1 MVKINPITLSNPVQ
15 RILTGIGLTL
25 LIFFVIARD
34 RSLLFTM
41 FLILVASLA
50 AYEWADTV
58 GISRFVSRLI
68 YSLTTALVTIFLIYV
83 SNNQISLILASVGL
97 VYILLCCLILLIE
110 ERGSQINLDL
120 RGLWQV
126 GGLGIIPINSIVL
139 LSIFKMDPM
148 YVAYF
153 LMIVCSIDTFPY
165 MGGKLLGKN
174 LFVPIISPNKTVEGL
189 IVGFLF
195 GFLIFNLIN
204 VFSSL
209 FTLDVLTANGAYLF
223 IFLGAI
229 IGDLNVS
236 IMKRKSGKKNTGR
249 LFPGHGG
256 VLDRIDS
263 IIFGA
268 PCFFIS
274 LSILKT
280 IS

>member
-1 MVKINPITLSNPVQ
+1 MIKINPLTLSNPIQ

-34 RSLLFTM
+34 SSLLFTM

-68 YSLTTALVTIFLIYV
+68 YSLTTALVTIFLTYV

-153 LMIVCSIDTFPY
+153 LMIVCSIDTFSY

>member
-1 MVKINPITLSNPVQ
+1 MIKINPLTLSNPIQ

-34 RSLLFTM
+34 SSLLFTM

-153 LMIVCSIDTFPY
+153 LMIVCSIDTFSY

-236 IMKRKSGKKNTGR
+236 IMKRKGGRKNTGR

-263 IIFGA
+263 ILFGA

-274 LSILKT
+274 LSILKP

>member
-1 MVKINPITLSNPVQ
+1 MIKINPLTLSNPIQ

-25 LIFFVIARD
+25 LIFVVIARD
-34 RSLLFTM
+34 SSLLFTM

-50 AYEWADTV
+50 AFEWADTV

-153 LMIVCSIDTFPY
+153 LMIVCSIDTFSY
-165 MGGKLLGKN
+165 MGGKLLGKT

-209 FTLDVLTANGAYLF
+209 FTLNVLTANGAYLF

>member
-1 MVKINPITLSNPVQ
+1 MIKINPLTLSNPIQ

-34 RSLLFTM
+34 SSLLFTM

-50 AYEWADTV
+50 AYEWADTL

-153 LMIVCSIDTFPY
+153 LMIVCSIDTFSY

>member
-1 MVKINPITLSNPVQ
+1 MIKIYPITLSNPVQ
-15 RILTGIGLTL
+15 RILTGICLTL
-25 LIFFVIARD
+25 LIYFVITRD
-34 RSLLFTM
+34 NSLLFTM

-50 AYEWADTV
+50 AYEWAETV
-58 GISRFVSRLI
+58 GVSRFVSRFI
-68 YSLTTALVTIFLIYV
+68 YSLTTALVTIFLI
-83 SNNQISLILASVGL
+83 SMTNHQISLVLAGFGL
-97 VYILLCCLILLIE
+97 VYIFLCCLILLIE

-120 RGLWQV
+120 QGLWQF
-126 GGLGIIPINSIVL
+126 GGLIIIPINSIVL
-139 LSIFKMDPM
+139 SSIFKVDPM
-148 YVAYF
+148 YIAYF
-153 LMIVCSIDTFPY
+153 LMIVCGIDTFSY
-165 MGGKLLGKN
+165 IGGKLLGKN

-189 IVGFLF
+189 LIGFIF

-209 FTLDVLTANGAYLF
+209 FILDIFAANGAYLF

-236 IMKRKSGKKNTGR
+236 IMKRKSGRKNTGR

-263 IIFGA
+263 ILFGA

-274 LSILKT
+274 LSILKP

>member
-1 MVKINPITLSNPVQ
+1 MIKINPLTLSNPIQ

-34 RSLLFTM
+34 SSLLFTM

-97 VYILLCCLILLIE
+97 VYILLSCLILLIE

-153 LMIVCSIDTFPY
+153 LMIVCSIDTFSY

-268 PCFFIS
+268 PCFFMS

>member
-1 MVKINPITLSNPVQ
+1 MIKINPLTLSNPIQ

-34 RSLLFTM
+34 SSLLFTM

-153 LMIVCSIDTFPY
+153 LMIVCSIDTFSY

>member
-1 MVKINPITLSNPVQ
+1 MIKINPLTLSNPIQ

-34 RSLLFTM
+34 SSLLFTM

-50 AYEWADTV
+50 AYEWAETV

-153 LMIVCSIDTFPY
+153 LMIVCSIDTFSY
-165 MGGKLLGKN
+165 IGGKLLGKN

-209 FTLDVLTANGAYLF
+209 FILDVLTANGAYLF

-236 IMKRKSGKKNTGR
+236 IMKRKGGKKNTGR

>member
-1 MVKINPITLSNPVQ
+1 MIKINPLTLSNLVQ
-15 RILTGIGLTL
+15 RILTGVGLTL

-34 RSLLFTM
+34 NSLLFTV

-68 YSLTTALVTIFLIYV
+68 YSSTTALVTIFLIYV

-97 VYILLCCLILLIE
+97 VYILLCCCILLIE

-153 LMIVCSIDTFPY
+153 LMIVCSIDTFSY

-189 IVGFLF
+189 LVGFLF
-195 GFLIFNLIN
+195 GFLIFNFIN

-209 FTLDVLTANGAYLF
+209 FTLDVFTANGAYLF

-236 IMKRKSGKKNTGR
+236 IMKRKSGKKNTTAY
-249 LFPGHGG
+249 P
-256 VLDRIDS
+256 VSDIKKNIKKIS
-263 IIFGA
+263 II
-268 PCFFIS
+268 IN
-274 LSILKT
+274 
-280 IS
+280 

>member
-1 MVKINPITLSNPVQ
+1 MIKINPLTLSNPIQ

-25 LIFFVIARD
+25 LIFVVIARD
-34 RSLLFTM
+34 SSLLFTM

-50 AYEWADTV
+50 AFEWADTV

-153 LMIVCSIDTFPY
+153 LMIVCSIDTFSY

-209 FTLDVLTANGAYLF
+209 FTLNVLTANGAYLF

>member
-34 RSLLFTM
+34 NSLLFTM
-41 FLILVASLA
+41 FLILVASFA
-50 AYEWADTV
+50 AYEWAETV
-58 GISRFVSRLI
+58 GINRFVSRLI
-68 YSLTTALVTIFLIYV
+68 YSSTTALVTIFLIYI

-97 VYILLCCLILLIE
+97 VYILLCCFILLIE

-120 RGLWQV
+120 RGFWQV

-153 LMIVCSIDTFPY
+153 LMIVCSIDTFSY

-209 FTLDVLTANGAYLF
+209 FNLDVFTANGAYLF